1 MGVSPDEFNYKLKEF
16 FSTRL
21 LKNANVSEEVSTKVL
36 SDVKFEV
43 NELGKGMVKSYI
55 ASILITM
62 LMFFAVYFFG
72 YGVAMSVASE
82 KTSRIMEIMLTSTK
96 PSKLILGKTA
106 AMGLLGLC
114 QFMALV
120 IIAFLTYKISFPKD
134 YMLFGQSIGFSS
146 FTPFSVLMI
155 FIYFIL
161 GYFLYALFNAVAGAT
176 VSKAEDLNS
185 AMMPISLITVVSFYM
200 AYGSFMSPDGL
211 LSTVSS
217 LIPLSAAFSM
227 PSRILATE
235 VPAWQVIVSL
245 LVLIA
250 SIILMSWIS
259 IKLYSRAVLHY
270 GKRLKLNDIM
280 KVSQ

>member
-1 MGVSPDEFNYKLKEF
+1 MSPDSFSYTLKET
-16 FSTRL
+16 FSKRL
-21 LKNANVSEEVSTKVL
+21 LKSADVPDNISTKVL
-36 SDVKFEV
+36 SDVKYEV
-43 NELGKGMVKSYI
+43 TELGKGMVKSYI

-114 QFMALV
+114 QFMLLI
-120 IIAFLTYKISFPKD
+120 IIAALSYKISFPKD
-134 YMLFGQSIGFSS
+134 YTISGQSINFSS
-146 FTPFSVLMI
+146 FTPFSILMI

-161 GYFLYALFNAVAGAT
+161 GYSLYALINAVAGAT

-185 AMMPISLITVVSFYM
+185 AMMPISLITVVSFYL
-200 AYGSFMSPDGL
+200 AYGSFMAPDGVI
-211 LSTVSS
+211 SIVSS
-217 LIPLSAAFSM
+217 IIPFSAAFSM

-235 VPAWQVIVSL
+235 VPVWQIIASLAAL
-245 LVLIA
+245 LV
-250 SIILMSWIS
+250 SIFLMAWIS

-270 GKRLKLNDIM
+270 GKRLKLSDIM